1 MALFCYVAGHYP
13 VFTIKSP
20 VFDVKIIGPLMRK
33 LGQLPVYRGRA
44 DAALVLKEAEQRIGR
59 GACVIF
65 YPEGTASR
73 DPDQWPMVAKTGVAR
88 LALSTGAPVVP
99 VACWGAQVILPY
111 GDKRPKLFPRKTVKI
126 AAGPPVDLSAF
137 AGQPLTADTLRRAT
151 DVIMA
156 DVTRLLA
163 GLRGEQPPAV
173 PYDPRAGRG
182 KAVADRGE
190 TDADRAETIAD
201 GRDGHRPGRDGHRP
215 GRDGH
220 RPDRDDRRAGR
231 GPRGSRTRH
240 RRPDGPRAGRG
251 RPCGDRTRRRRA
263 TGHGGRKRPA
273 GHTEGAAGV
282 KAAVMGAGS
291 WGTTFAQ
298 VLCDAGTPVTLWGR
312 RQALAEAVC
321 GRHENPDY
329 LPGHLLPEDLRATC
343 DPAEALAAAD
353 LVVLAVPAQTLR
365 QNLAAWASL
374 IPAGALLVS
383 LMKGIELGSVRP
395 DEPGHRRCAAR
406 SPRPRR
412 GHLRA

>member
-1 MALFCYVAGHYP
+1 MADRDERDYSPGWRRFTEIVLPTPIRGLMKLEAAGQSYFPPGGMIVAANHLSYADWPAMALFCHVAGHYP

-111 GDKRPKLFPRKTVKI
+111 GSKRPKLFPRQTVKI

-163 GLRGEQPPAV
+163 ALRGEQPPAV
-173 PYDPRAGRG
+173 PYDPRARREEADADRG
-182 KAVADRGE
+182 EAVADRGAAVADRGAAVADRGAAVADRGAA
-190 TDADRAETIAD
+190 DADRGQTDAGPA
-201 GRDGHRPGRDGHRP
+201 GG
-215 GRDGH
+215 
-220 RPDRDDRRAGR
+220 RAGAE
-231 GPRGSRTRH
+231 PAT
-240 RRPDGPRAGRG
+240 
-251 RPCGDRTRRRRA
+251 GDRTVRGQAEDGRA
-263 TGHGGRKRPA
+263 G
-273 GHTEGAAGV
+273 TEPAAGGPQDTGGGSDPQDTR
-282 KAAVMGAGS
+282 KAQQG
-291 WGTTFAQ
+291 
-298 VLCDAGTPVTLWGR
+298 
-312 RQALAEAVC
+312 
-321 GRHENPDY
+321 
-329 LPGHLLPEDLRATC
+329 
-343 DPAEALAAAD
+343 
-353 LVVLAVPAQTLR
+353 
-365 QNLAAWASL
+365 
-374 IPAGALLVS
+374 
-383 LMKGIELGSVRP
+383 
-395 DEPGHRRCAAR
+395 
-406 SPRPRR
+406 
-412 GHLRA
+412 